1 MRTTSQ
7 EPASTVALGLLEPM
21 NCPLSRVI
29 SLDTLGVLGFTGSR
43 IVNVDPLPAR
53 GNAMTGKGY

>member
-1 MRTTSQ
+1 MRTRQ

-21 NCPLSRVI
+21 NCPLSRED

-43 IVNVDPLPAR
+43 IVNVDPLPAK
-53 GNAMTGKGY
+53 GDAMTCQRY